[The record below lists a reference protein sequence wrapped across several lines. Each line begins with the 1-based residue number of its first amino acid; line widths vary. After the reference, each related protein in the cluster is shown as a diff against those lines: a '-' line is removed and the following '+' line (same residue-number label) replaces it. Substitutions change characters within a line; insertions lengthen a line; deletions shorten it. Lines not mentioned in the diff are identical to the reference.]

1 MARILSVEIG
11 NSITR
16 ISEMDFRVK
25 NPKLYKYFCIPT
37 PKGVLEDGFV
47 RENPDFVAAI
57 KRALSENK
65 IKTKQVV
72 FTVTSSKIITR
83 EVNMPAVKTNQ
94 VGAYVKANAN
104 DYFPIDLSAYEIA
117 HVVLGVGSGE
127 DGKDKMRVMAIA
139 AGKDLILGYSK
150 FASLCGLRLVSMD
163 YAGNSI
169 YQIMKSECVNQTKLV
184 IKMEDTST
192 IASVISNGNLML
204 QRNIANG
211 FEKALQAYEDSAD
224 SYELKPG
231 EAFSAMCKKSYIKPA
246 LSDRTKLI
254 EHDDVYNESEEAAE
268 TRRRI
273 TATFGQLIGNLS
285 RVAELYNS
293 KNGANPIT
301 EVTLV
306 GMGAEIAGLTKL
318 ITNELG
324 LPAKTIRNFSCVSTF
339 QTFDSESMG
348 KYVSALGAAIEPV
361 DLMTVESK
369 SKGGGKNINWG
380 LCTVILSV
388 IGLAACVG
396 LVLSSYLPYLKAQ
409 REEAR
414 LKALEAQYAEA
425 EVVHNQYLAVTAL
438 YNEVKNKYSMTA
450 HSNDE
455 LVAFLQELE
464 NKMPSDIVISEFTS
478 NAEGCIMVFNV
489 TDLEEAGKV
498 LQILRGFESVLD
510 VAAPSIEE
518 AFDIRTGSYEFEV
531 ECFYKPIVIFEAAPA
546 ADAAAPGT
554 TPAPAAE

>member
-37 PKGVLEDGFV
+37 PKGVLEDGFI

-83 EVNMPAVKTNQ
+83 EVNMPAIKTNQ

-117 HVVLGVGSGE
+117 HVVLGVESGE

-169 YQIMKSECVNQTKLV
+169 YQIMKSECTNQTKLV

-231 EAFSAMCKKSYIKPA
+231 EAFAAMCKKSYIKPA

-293 KNGANPIT
+293 KNGGNPIT

-324 LPAKTIRNFSCVSTF
+324 LPVKTVRNFSCVSTF

-369 SKGGGKNINWG
+369 AKGGGKNINWG

-409 REEAR
+409 KEEAR

-455 LVAFLQELE
+455 LVAFLRELE
-464 NKMPSDIVISEFTS
+464 NKLPSDIVISEFTS

-510 VAAPSIEE
+510 VAAPSIDEV
-518 AFDIRTGSYEFEV
+518 FDIRMGSYEFEV
-531 ECFYKPIVIFEAAPA
+531 ECFYMPVEIFEAAPA

-554 TPAPAAE
+554 TPAAE